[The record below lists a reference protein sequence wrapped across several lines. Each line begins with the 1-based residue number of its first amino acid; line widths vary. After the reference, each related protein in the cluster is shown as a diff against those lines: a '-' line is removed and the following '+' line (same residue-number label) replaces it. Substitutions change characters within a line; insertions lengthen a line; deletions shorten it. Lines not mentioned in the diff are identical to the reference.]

1 MRRRKSSIPMGSFN
15 PSYHYE
21 MLIDQRRVKPFEEAI
36 RSAISSSDVVLDI
49 GTGSGILAILAARAG
64 AKKVYAI
71 ERMADMRQIA
81 ESNFAR
87 EQLPA
92 LNYDI
97 ISEDATKELNLCE
110 PIDLVICELL
120 STWLVTEQ
128 QASVCINLQR
138 YLKASAKMIPARM
151 NNFITAV
158 HAPLRY
164 FDTTIDAPYY
174 IRELRNS
181 QAIKLSNTVRS
192 HTTDFM
198 TLESH
203 NVNVTNIELICH
215 ADGIINAVLLESNAV
230 LNDKYLVDDG
240 QTLFLPYI
248 VPLKRSI
255 HVSDGERLK
264 ASIEYNY
271 GLGWNQLV
279 ISLNTE
285 K

>member
-1 MRRRKSSIPMGSFN
+1 MRRRKSSIPMGAFN

-92 LNYDI
+92 
-97 ISEDATKELNLCE
+97 
-110 PIDLVICELL
+110 
-120 STWLVTEQ
+120 
-128 QASVCINLQR
+128 
-138 YLKASAKMIPARM
+138 
-151 NNFITAV
+151 
-158 HAPLRY
+158 
-164 FDTTIDAPYY
+164 
-174 IRELRNS
+174 
-181 QAIKLSNTVRS
+181 
-192 HTTDFM
+192 
-198 TLESH
+198 
-203 NVNVTNIELICH
+203 
-215 ADGIINAVLLESNAV
+215 
-230 LNDKYLVDDG
+230 
-240 QTLFLPYI
+240 YI

-271 GLGWNQLV
+271 GLGWTQLV